1 MITLGY
7 LFFFNIQIFLNFC
20 FIVNIC
26 NCQKNIQFNEYLSYF
41 PYFNDI
47 TFNNDNSSINNES
60 VHNIPENKINYIFF
74 NMKRDVLKIIYDLI
88 TDINK
93 DNNKELNKIF
103 DIFNKEIE
111 CRQFIELFFK
121 DNYFLN
127 LYAAKLF
134 KGGVI
139 SNAIGVEDECLE
151 KDEVFLFISGE
162 YSYNSIKDN
171 LISFEH
177 EHILFIESLFFHE
190 EVCLWKV
197 CHKAF
202 KPIFEYI
209 IKNNKP
215 AAKTLFGY
223 KDINLNINIEGI
235 NYYTDY
241 EKKIT
246 LYSENTDNNDEYITN
261 LSEIINIIAFFFCIC
276 TSISIYIENCENR
289 KKRSNNS
296 SNKLEAIEGLEDSE
310 FENNILYEKK
320 KHKINK
326 FYNFVSAFNF
336 FKNSNL
342 INTKKDPLF
351 NQNSLVELSLIRIL
365 IIFFIMIGENSYIIL
380 KYVDKGRSLLFL
392 TREWLFILIKMGCI
406 SYEYYKV
413 LCGTIFGFKFMN
425 YLKKTNNY
433 SIKRIIKF
441 IFKFL
446 PYLIIFLIMHFGYN
460 YPNINFI
467 KHFWG
472 SYRNNYL
479 SNKMNDCFCQKNIT
493 NIFFPLSII
502 DRYNDTNFN
511 LKQYN
516 GCFRP
521 TLFTLSEFFSY
532 LMILIIILF
541 FIIIKSNYLEIIVF
555 IINFASLNISFI
567 LTREVKD
574 LNGEYTLSRLFG
586 FSGSIA
592 KPYLFFPLYY
602 IGFNIGVIYYYHL
615 HEAETFNELNTNNYI
630 PFKYC
635 YETSIFL
642 GRLSRTIKLAILY
655 ICIFLMIFLSSFYT
669 FIMNSFNNEKL
680 LIFKFEDIYLAKF
693 MYCYEGLFGGLI
705 FSCFILIYLTSS
717 QNMSKIIFSS
727 NLFIFGHKISFV
739 LFNIFHSNIRLIH
752 GISIMEINVST
763 LFLIKNTLVLFCFS
777 CFFSIIITILFFFP
791 IKWLHL
797 FIWNGCSIEKDEL
810 V

>member
-1 MITLGY
+1 MLTFGY
-7 LFFFNIQIFLNFC
+7 LFFFNIQIFLNFF
-20 FIVNIC
+20 FIIKIG
-26 NCQKNIQFNEYLSYF
+26 NCQKNIKFNEDLSYF

-47 TFNNDNSSINNES
+47 TFNNDNNSINNES
-60 VHNIPENKINYIFF
+60 INNIPENKINNIFF
-74 NMKRDVLKIIYDLI
+74 NMKKEVMEIILGLI
-88 TDINK
+88 SSNTSK
-93 DNNKELNKIF
+93 DKNKELNIIF
-103 DIFNKEIE
+103 DILNNDKE
-111 CRQFIELFFK
+111 CKKFIEFIFK
-121 DNYFLN
+121 DNKFLN
-127 LYAAKLF
+127 LYASKLF
-134 KGGVI
+134 RGGVI

-151 KDEVFLFISGE
+151 KDGVFLFISGD
-162 YSYNSIKDN
+162 YSYNSIKEN
-171 LISFEH
+171 LTSFEG

-190 EVCLWKV
+190 EVCLWKL

-209 IKNNKP
+209 IKYYKP
-215 AAKTLFGY
+215 AAKTLFGFN
-223 KDINLNINIEGI
+223 DINLDINIEGI

-261 LSEIINIIAFFFCIC
+261 LSDIIIMIVLFFCIC
-276 TSISIYIENCENR
+276 TSISICIENWENR
-289 KKRSNNS
+289 KKGSKS
-296 SNKLEAIEGLEDSE
+296 SNKLEEIEALEDSE
-310 FENNILYEKK
+310 FEDNILIKK
-320 KHKINK
+320 EKHKINK
-326 FYNFVSAFNF
+326 CYNFVSAFNF
-336 FKNSNL
+336 FKNSYL
-342 INTKKDPLF
+342 INKNKDPLF
-351 NQNSLVELSLIRIL
+351 NQNSLVELSLIRIFIL
-365 IIFFIMIGENSYIIL
+365 FFIMIGENSYIIL

-392 TREWLFILIKMGCI
+392 TREWLFILIKIGCI

-425 YLKKTNNY
+425 YLKKTNDY

-446 PYLIIFLIMHFGYN
+446 PYLIIFLIIHFGYN
-460 YPNINFI
+460 YPNINII
-467 KHFWG
+467 KYFWG

-479 SNKMNDCFCQKNIT
+479 SYKMNDCFCQKNKI

-521 TLFTLSEFFSY
+521 TLFTISEFFSY

-541 FIIIKSNYLEIIVF
+541 FIIIKSKYLEIFVF
-555 IINFASLNISFI
+555 MISFVSLNISFI
-567 LTREVKD
+567 FTREVKD

-642 GRLSRTIKLAILY
+642 GRLSRTTKMVILC
-655 ICIFLMIFLSSFYT
+655 ICSLLLIFLSSFYT
-669 FIMNSFNNEKL
+669 FIMNSVNNENL

-717 QNMSKIIFSS
+717 QNMFKIIFTS
-727 NLFIFGHKISFV
+727 NLFIFGHKISFI

-752 GISIMEINVST
+752 GISIMEINIST

-777 CFFSIIITILFFFP
+777 CFFSIIIAILFFFP

-797 FIWNGCSIEKDEL
+797 FIWNGCSSEKDEL
-810 V
+810 I